1 LEFSKLMTIVF
12 TSPITGGAQTGFTS
26 PTYTVV
32 ADTSA
37 PNPRTK
43 QVAVTALGGTQ
54 ASVRTS
60 TVSDPFTVGY
70 TPPASLKALPQ
81 PNPVTGKYPQ
91 IPFNVH
97 TFNFRKGMNFAAN
110 QAPLVG
116 WAEFRIGIPAGAESA
131 DAPNIRALASAIE
144 GTLSQFVAGLGDTL
158 VTGIP

>member
-1 LEFSKLMTIVF
+1 MTIAF

-32 ADTSA
+32 PDSSA

-54 ASVRTS
+54 AGVRTS
-60 TVSDPFTVGY
+60 TVSDPFTASY
-70 TPPASLKALPQ
+70 TPPAALKPLPQ

-97 TFNFRKGMNFAAN
+97 QFNYRKGMNFAPN

-116 WAEFRIGIPAGAESA
+116 WVEVRIGIPAGAESQDPA
-131 DAPNIRALASAIE
+131 NIRALCSLLE
-144 GTLSQFVAGLGDTL
+144 GSVAAFAAGLGDTA
-158 VTGIP
+158 VTGVP